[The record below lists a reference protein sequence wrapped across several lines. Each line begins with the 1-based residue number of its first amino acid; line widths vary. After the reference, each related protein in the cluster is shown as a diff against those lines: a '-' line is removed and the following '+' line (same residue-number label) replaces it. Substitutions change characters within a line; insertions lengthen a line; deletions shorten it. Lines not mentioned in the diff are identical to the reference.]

1 MGLDRAGYLQAFDR
15 VNVLYDFPGQVG
27 REDSFP
33 MGKAKAVARS
43 MTPLFAG
50 RVVVLIGRNVATA
63 FGYGTLP
70 WFTWTTVS
78 LGPGQ
83 EPFELA
89 VLPHPSGRCRVYNSP
104 ASRDEARAFL
114 RELVEQKVEGGSC
127 LLREGQAERS
137 YAGHLRVV

>member
-15 VNVLYDFPGQVG
+15 VNVLYDFPGKEG
-27 REDSFP
+27 KEDRFP
-33 MGKAKAVARS
+33 MGRARAVARS

-63 FGYGTLP
+63 FGYGDLP
-70 WFTWTTVS
+70 WFTWKTAS
-78 LGPGQ
+78 LGPSQ

-89 VLPHPSGRCRVYNSP
+89 VIPHPSGRCRVYNSP
-104 ASRDEARAFL
+104 SSRDEARAFL
-114 RELVEQKVEGGSC
+114 QELVEQKVEGGSC
-127 LLREGQAERS
+127 LLRSGQAERS